1 MTNIY
6 ECDCCIIG
14 GGFSGLMAASELE
27 AKDVKIVVVEAR
39 SRFGGRTFTE
49 NNIDLGGQWVGPGQ
63 TMLLDL
69 CNKFDLELVDQEYLG
84 SGLKSSQAV
93 STLVECANFQITS
106 GGEKHVEDFIR
117 FVDQCCLELDLHQ
130 PW

>member
-1 MTNIY
+1 
-6 ECDCCIIG
+6 
-14 GGFSGLMAASELE
+14 
-27 AKDVKIVVVEAR
+27 
-39 SRFGGRTFTE
+39 
-49 NNIDLGGQWVGPGQ
+49 
-63 TMLLDL
+63 MLLDL